1 MSNQLSARARGRPS
15 TGNSNIINLER
26 QQVSQPAYHSARA
39 HTSSLRASYPPPTIA
54 VPDEI
59 PRSRLRPLTCPQ
71 EWIENNSKTDLFDKS
86 GFNVE
91 VADSERKYF
100 AKQFVERN
108 QDSLWKYNTEYI
120 GKTPRT
126 VYKEIAGD
134 YYLHSKITQ
143 LYYKEK
149 LLNNQSSDRLR
160 NSLKDD
166 HLAENR
172 AHPFVSDP
180 FAATTSTS
188 RREFRS
194 RRAEA
199 LQSGTAAMVTEDQFV
214 KHRRGYKHEPEYG
227 NFTLLTGILQKNE
240 GTMIKR

>member
-1 MSNQLSARARGRPS
+1 MSNQLSSRARGRPS

-143 LYYKEK
+143 VCMYA
-149 LLNNQSSDRLR
+149 LLRCSFFCSALFFALLFYALLFRYVLLFCSS
-160 NSLKDD
+160 
-166 HLAENR
+166 
-172 AHPFVSDP
+172 
-180 FAATTSTS
+180 
-188 RREFRS
+188 
-194 RRAEA
+194 A
-199 LQSGTAAMVTEDQFV
+199 L
-214 KHRRGYKHEPEYG
+214 
-227 NFTLLTGILQKNE
+227 LLMSAVLLFCCSAVLLLSFPLF
-240 GTMIKR
+240 